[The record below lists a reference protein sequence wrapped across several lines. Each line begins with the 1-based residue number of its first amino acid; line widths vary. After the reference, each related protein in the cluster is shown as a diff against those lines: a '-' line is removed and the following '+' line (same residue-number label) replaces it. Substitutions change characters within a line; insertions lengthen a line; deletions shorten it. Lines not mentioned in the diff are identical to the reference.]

1 MGRRIVVDEDCTY
14 DVMSEA
20 EVPEGGWGW
29 IAAFGLALMFLVRT
43 VKMGVLGTDISHCHV
58 IIFYVTLR
66 SLQ

>member
-29 IAAFGLALMFLVRT
+29 IAAFGLALMFVSIKAIYYYINCI
-43 VKMGVLGTDISHCHV
+43 VVG
-58 IIFYVTLR
+58 
-66 SLQ
+66 